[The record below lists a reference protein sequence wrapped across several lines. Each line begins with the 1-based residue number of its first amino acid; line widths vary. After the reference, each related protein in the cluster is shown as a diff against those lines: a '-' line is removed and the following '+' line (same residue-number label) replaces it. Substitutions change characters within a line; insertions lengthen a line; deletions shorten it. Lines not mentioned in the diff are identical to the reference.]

1 MPLYGK
7 YKQGD
12 LGMEDETKLSRE
24 KLESWVKTKYS
35 HAEESS
41 VNEKIFSLT
50 EDSSAWEYFVLTQ
63 LSNFSLESFVS
74 SSMPRS
80 PCLYFPYNGIFI
92 SFCC

>member
-24 KLESWVKTKYS
+24 KMESWVNTKYS

-41 VNEKIFSLT
+41 VNEKSLSGKNQI
-50 EDSSAWEYFVLTQ
+50 D
-63 LSNFSLESFVS
+63 SNFNALADQKD
-74 SSMPRS
+74 
-80 PCLYFPYNGIFI
+80 Y
-92 SFCC
+92 

>member
-24 KLESWVKTKYS
+24 KMESWVNTKYS

-41 VNEKIFSLT
+41 VNEKSLSGKNQV
-50 EDSSAWEYFVLTQ
+50 D
-63 LSNFSLESFVS
+63 SNFNALADQKD
-74 SSMPRS
+74 
-80 PCLYFPYNGIFI
+80 Y
-92 SFCC
+92 

>member
-24 KLESWVKTKYS
+24 KMESWVNTKYS

-41 VNEKIFSLT
+41 VNEKSLSGKNQV
-50 EDSSAWEYFVLTQ
+50 D
-63 LSNFSLESFVS
+63 SNFNALADKKD
-74 SSMPRS
+74 
-80 PCLYFPYNGIFI
+80 Y
-92 SFCC
+92 